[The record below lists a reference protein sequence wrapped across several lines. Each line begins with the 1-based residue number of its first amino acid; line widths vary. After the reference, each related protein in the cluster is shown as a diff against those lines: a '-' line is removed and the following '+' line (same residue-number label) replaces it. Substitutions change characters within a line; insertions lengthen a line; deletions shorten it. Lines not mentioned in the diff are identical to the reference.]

1 MRLEEPHEPL
11 TNLRGYAG
19 DLSTIRIAQCSN
31 LISVRL
37 GFPVLKIRNSEH
49 IARVVRSLR
58 QVPKLRELVL
68 SMHYLS
74 EEVRQARSRS
84 FAVAIE
90 DAILE
95 LGSLKAVQLT
105 NLTKLASNPSG
116 KWISETRASG
126 PPFGLTEEYPRLHA
140 KGKLVVLKDA
150 DT

>member
-1 MRLEEPHEPL
+1 M
-11 TNLRGYAG
+11 
-19 DLSTIRIAQCSN
+19 
-31 LISVRL
+31 
-37 GFPVLKIRNSEH
+37 
-49 IARVVRSLR
+49 RSLR
-58 QVPKLRELVL
+58 QVPKLREL
-68 SMHYLS
+68 YLLMFYWS

-116 KWISETRASG
+116 RWVPETRASG

-140 KGKLVVLKDA
+140 KGKLVVVKDA